1 MNLLPA
7 FIFEF
12 ERMKKQCD
20 GAIAQ
25 VTDEQLFL
33 SPGTESNS
41 IAIIM
46 QHLAGN
52 MISRWTDFLTSDG
65 EKAWRNRDAEFEATI
80 TDKAALLAYWE
91 QGWNVFLTTLRSLTE
106 EDLAKTVT
114 IRNEPLTALQAIFR
128 QVAHYSYHT
137 GQLVFVARLHCGA
150 NWKSLSIPK
159 GQSAGHQ
166 TGTYLKP

>member
-52 MISRWTDFLTSDG
+52 MISRWTDFLSSDG

-80 TDKAALLAYWE
+80 ADKAALLERWE
-91 QGWNVFLTTLRSLTE
+91 QGWDVFLTSLRSLTE

-159 GQSAGHQ
+159 GQSASHQ

>member
-20 GAIAQ
+20 SAIAQ

-80 TDKAALLAYWE
+80 TGKAELLAQWE
-91 QGWNVFLTTLRSLTE
+91 QGWDVFLTTLRSLSDD
-106 EDLAKTVT
+106 DLAKTVT

-150 NWKSLSIPK
+150 NWQSLSIPK
-159 GQSAGHQ
+159 GKSASHQ

>member
-20 GAIAQ
+20 SAIAQ

-65 EKAWRNRDAEFEATI
+65 EKAWRNRDAEFEVTI
-80 TDKAALLAYWE
+80 TDKAALLAQWE
-91 QGWNVFLTTLRSLTE
+91 KGWNVFLTTLRSLTE
-106 EDLAKTVT
+106 ADLAKTVT

-159 GQSAGHQ
+159 GQSGSHQ
-166 TGTYLKP
+166 TGTYLKS

>member
-52 MISRWTDFLTSDG
+52 MISRWTDFLSSDG

-80 TDKAALLAYWE
+80 TDKAVLLERWE
-91 QGWNVFLTTLRSLTE
+91 QGWNVFLTTLRSLSE

-114 IRNEPLTALQAIFR
+114 IRSEPLTALQAIFR

-137 GQLVFVARLHCGA
+137 GQLVFVARQHCGA

-159 GQSAGHQ
+159 GQSASHQ

>member
-52 MISRWTDFLTSDG
+52 MISRWTDFLSSDG

-80 TDKAALLAYWE
+80 ADKAVLLERWE
-91 QGWNVFLTTLRSLTE
+91 QGWNVFLTTLRSLSE

-114 IRNEPLTALQAIFR
+114 IRSEPLTALQAIFR

-159 GQSAGHQ
+159 GQSASHQ